1 MQGQMRWH
9 PETGK
14 PMRRDIRPA
23 TTIDGRTV
31 MLAGWYSEDGQSVHT
46 GADLAVMESRK

>member
-1 MQGQMRWH
+1 MRRH

-23 TTIDGRTV
+23 VTIDGRAV
-31 MLAGWYSEDGQSVHT
+31 MLAGWYSEGGDGIHT